1 MHITDMLLK
10 YRLPLFDQ
18 AGEGGGGADG
28 GSDAGGADA
37 GSQGADA
44 GTGDTKTILGGENQN
59 TDDTGT
65 DGADD
70 GGKDSEG
77 KTKDGEGDSKDEPS
91 DDTKDGDKE
100 DKTDQAST
108 EIKLEAPEG
117 MEAFQGEF
125 DTFSTEAT
133 DWMKENPT
141 ATAADAFKWAAER
154 QAQNVSTQTQ
164 ETADG
169 LNETI
174 KGWETGLKSDKDI
187 GGDAYDANMAIA
199 AKTTA
204 AYGSEEI
211 VGILNETGL
220 GSHPAFVKMFHK
232 IGLTLKDADVHMGEG
247 GNKDASREQSLASR
261 YPKSKS
267 S

>member
-18 AGEGGGGADG
+18 AGEGGGAGGDAG
-28 GSDAGGADA
+28 GSDAGGSDTGA
-37 GSQGADA
+37 GGDGGSD
-44 GTGDTKTILGGENQN
+44 GDTKTILGGENQG
-59 TDDTGT
+59 TDDGV
-65 DGADD
+65 
-70 GGKDSEG
+70 KDSEG
-77 KTKDGEGDSKDEPS
+77 KTKDGGDDS
-91 DDTKDGDKE
+91 DDDSSDDSDDDDKE

-117 MEAFQGEF
+117 MEALQGEF

-133 DWMKENPT
+133 DWMKENPE

-154 QAQNVSTQTQ
+154 QAQLVSSQTQ

-169 LNETI
+169 LNAQITE
-174 KGWETGLKSDKDI
+174 WETALKSDKDF
-187 GGDAYDANMAIA
+187 GGDNFDVNRAIA
-199 AKTTA
+199 AKATVV
-204 AYGSEEI
+204 YGSDEI

-220 GSHPAFVKMFHK
+220 GSNPHFVKMFHK
-232 IGLTLKDADVHMGEG
+232 IGLTLKDADVHAGEG
-247 GNKDASREQSLASR
+247 GNKDTSREDTLAKR